1 MLIYFSC
8 DQLQIFFGMGG
19 IETQVVRAIAAAV
32 LYFYMSHR
40 GGHSD

>member
-1 MLIYFSC
+1 MLTYLSC

-19 IETQVVRAIAAAV
+19 IETQVVTAIAVAV

-40 GGHSD
+40 GGHSE